1 LCLFVTSGNEL
12 HVLLVYLYLLENRKQ
27 TYRRVVLHMRTTIN
41 TKQQQK
47 WRVRDAAAIQIERQ
61 TRRRRLCISLFF
73 VCTIARA
80 ERSAIRLLVLYS
92 NDQQEGGGCVSACVR
107 LYSLGTTALRA
118 FHRFASAT
126 CLTLHTGCTISCDQ
140 HPRRHVTKHVQ
151 TQRISAV

>member
-1 LCLFVTSGNEL
+1 MCLFVTSGNEL

-92 NDQQEGGGCVSACVR
+92 NDQQEGGGVRERMCQTLFIRHHCLACVPPVCFR
-107 LYSLGTTALRA
+107 NLPDPS
-118 FHRFASAT
+118 HW
-126 CLTLHTGCTISCDQ
+126 LHNI
-140 HPRRHVTKHVQ
+140 V
-151 TQRISAV
+151 